1 MKYILYTFAIV
12 LNAFV
17 FVSCGNPKKESQQN
31 PSEISGTPP
40 PPPAS
45 SNEAKTKLSSIEEKT
60 PRSVSGNYYSGNGES
75 TITLSDNSTTNYLY
89 SMDASADAV
98 STTIPK
104 NEAPVPQQQNS
115 TLQQNVQRMLVQTGY
130 IEYETKDIALEK
142 EKINSAMLASGGYI
156 SNETQRQLPNGVR
169 QEITLRMPADK
180 FMSVVD
186 DVKAGVGKFAKMDIR
201 ANDVTEEFLDISA
214 RLKTKKEME
223 ERFRAL
229 LLKAAKI
236 SEILEIEREINA
248 LREEIESTEG
258 RMQFLS
264 NQAQF
269 STLTIVYYTVLAP
282 AEIKKDEEN
291 RFLKAMKN
299 GWDGVVEFLVVLVR
313 IWPLLILVLGIF
325 YFVRR
330 YLNKLKTKTGA

>member
-1 MKYILYTFAIV
+1 MKHILYALAFILV
-12 LNAFV
+12 DFV
-17 FVSCGNPKKESQQN
+17 FTSCGDSKKESHLVQSVEN
-31 PSEISGTPP
+31 GSPPS
-40 PPPAS
+40 PPAES
-45 SNEAKTKLSSIEEKT
+45 YEAKTKLSSMEEKT
-60 PRSVSGNYYSGNGES
+60 PGSVSGNYYSGNDES
-75 TITLSDNSTTNYLY
+75 TITVSDNSTTSYFY
-89 SMDASADAV
+89 STDVSADAV

-115 TLQQNVQRMLVQTGY
+115 TLQQNMQRMLVQTGY
-130 IEYETKDIALEK
+130 IEYETKDVTLEK
-142 EKINSAMLASGGYI
+142 EKINSALLASGGYI

-180 FMSVVD
+180 FMSVVN
-186 DVKAGVGKFAKMDIR
+186 DVKAGIGKFAKMDIR
-201 ANDVTEEFLDISA
+201 ANDVTEEFLDICA

-229 LLKAAKI
+229 LLKATKI
-236 SEILEIEREINA
+236 SEVLEIEREINA

-282 AEIKKDEEN
+282 ADIKKDEEN
-291 RFLKAMKN
+291 RFLKALKN
-299 GWDGVVEFLVVLVR
+299 GWEGFVVFLVNMVK
-313 IWPLLILVLGIF
+313 IWPLLIVAFGVF
-325 YFVRR
+325 YLVRR
-330 YLNKLKTKTGA
+330 YLKKHEKKAAA